1 MNGDDIMLNEIKT
14 SLTKFINNIKNFVT
28 NYRNGDPLMI
38 KKSTNITVTS
48 FKRSTPDQP
57 LFNLSISG
65 APEMNILDIAMLIGI
80 VMTSITALGMIGK
93 MCFNM
98 RYRNRWW

>member
-1 MNGDDIMLNEIKT
+1 MLNEIKT
-14 SLTKFINNIKNFVT
+14 SLTNFINNSKNFVT

-38 KKSTNITVTS
+38 KKSINITMTS

-57 LFNLSISG
+57 LLNVSVSG

-80 VMTSITALGMIGK
+80 VMTSITVLSMLGK
-93 MCFNM
+93 MFFNM
-98 RYRNRWW
+98 RYHSRW